1 MAGFPAPNILDPTK
15 QKGREKRAYA
25 DFRRRL
31 RAINSEIQE
40 RVIDQLQ
47 PREIAVNGLRAYLL
61 NAEKVYIYELDYLQ
75 LRRIDE
81 TIAEIIQRI
90 MMQRG
95 EQYDNWFQA
104 YTAEAYQQ
112 GAAYAQSSLA
122 VQSAVYASSY
132 SNIESV
138 LFTPEYQRRI
148 AVVTSRT
155 FNSMEKFSGD
165 LITTTRQIL
174 GDTIAQG
181 KSPRYAAEL
190 LKGYLLDNKGDKEG
204 AARRAASR
212 AATIARTELGVSY
225 RSAVMDESQR
235 ASESLGLVTKLLWVS
250 ALLSTTR
257 LDHAS
262 RHGKIYTR
270 AEVTDFYSKRGQAIN
285 CRCSQTPV
293 VVDENGD
300 AFMTK
305 IISKMDAQQKRWEE
319 SQGIKKKAA

>member
-1 MAGFPAPNILDPTK
+1 MAFTSPNILDPTQ

-31 RAINSEIQE
+31 RAINAEIQE
-40 RVIDQLQ
+40 RVVDQLQ

-81 TIAEIIQRI
+81 TISEIIQRI

-95 EQYDNWFQA
+95 EQWDVWMQQ

-122 VQSAVYASSY
+122 VQSAVYASAY

-212 AATIARTELGVSY
+212 AATIARTELGVAY

-250 ALLSTTR
+250 ALMATTR
-257 LDHAS
+257 KT
-262 RHGKIYTR
+262 HGEKHSEILTR
-270 AEVTDFYSKRGQAIN
+270 AQVADFYSKNGNSIN
-285 CRCSQTPV
+285 CRCSQSV
-293 VVDENGD
+293 IVVDESGD
-300 AFMTK
+300 AYAK
-305 IISKMDAQQKRWEE
+305 RVLDKMKKQEE
-319 SQGIKKKAA
+319 EWVARGGG

>member
-1 MAGFPAPNILDPTK
+1 MAGFPAPNILDPTQ

-31 RAINSEIQE
+31 RAINAEIQE
-40 RVIDQLQ
+40 RVVDQLQ

-95 EQYDNWFQA
+95 EQWDVWMQQ
-104 YTAEAYQQ
+104 YTAEAYQH

-122 VQSAVYASSY
+122 VQSAVYASAY

-155 FNSMEKFSGD
+155 FNSMEGFTDD
-165 LITTTRQIL
+165 LITTTRRIL

-181 KSPRYAAEL
+181 KSPRYAAQQ
-190 LKGYLLDNKGDKEG
+190 LKGYLVDTEG
-204 AARRAASR
+204 TQAKAASR
-212 AATIARTELGVSY
+212 AATIARTELGVAY

-250 ALLSTTR
+250 ALMATTR
-257 LDHAS
+257 KT
-262 RHGKIYTR
+262 HGEKHSDILTR
-270 AEVTDFYSKRGQAIN
+270 AQVAEFYSKNGNSIN
-285 CRCSQTPV
+285 CRCSQSIV
-293 VVDENGD
+293 VVDEKGD
-300 AFMTK
+300 AYAK
-305 IISKMDAQQKRWEE
+305 RILDKM
-319 SQGIKKKAA
+319 KKQEAAWVARGGG

>member
-1 MAGFPAPNILDPTK
+1 MAGFPAPNILDPTQ

-25 DFRRRL
+25 DSRRRL
-31 RAINSEIQE
+31 RAINAEIQE
-40 RVIDQLQ
+40 LVIDQLQ

-61 NAEKVYIYELDYLQ
+61 NAERVYIYELDYLQ

-122 VQSAVYASSY
+122 VQSAVYASAY
-132 SNIESV
+132 SDIESV

-155 FNSMEKFSGD
+155 FNSMEGFTDD
-165 LITTTRQIL
+165 LITTTRRIL

-181 KSPRYAAEL
+181 KSPRWAAQQ
-190 LKGYLLDNKGDKEG
+190 LKGYLVDTEGDQKK
-204 AARRAASR
+204 AASR
-212 AATIARTELGVSY
+212 AATIARTELGVAY
-225 RSAVMDESQR
+225 RSAVLDESMR
-235 ASESLGLVTKLLWVS
+235 TSEALGLQTKMMWVS
-250 ALLSTTR
+250 ALMATTR
-257 LDHAS
+257 WSHAE
-262 RHGKIYTR
+262 RHGKLYTR
-270 AEVTDFYSKRGQAIN
+270 AEVAEFYSRDGNPIN
-285 CRCSQTPV
+285 CRCSQVPTI
-293 VVDENGD
+293 VDANGE
-300 AFMTK
+300 AFAKK
-305 IISKMDAQQKRWEE
+305 IFEKMEKQKERWEAT
-319 SQGIKKKAA
+319 QKKKAA

>member
-1 MAGFPAPNILDPTK
+1 MAFPSPNILDPTQ
-15 QKGREKRAYA
+15 QKGRERRAYA
-25 DFRRRL
+25 DFRSRL
-31 RAINSEIQE
+31 RAINAEIQE
-40 RVIDQLQ
+40 RVVDQLQ

-61 NAEKVYIYELDYLQ
+61 NAERVYIYELDYLQ

-81 TIAEIIQRI
+81 TIAEIIRRI

-112 GAAYAQSSLA
+112 GASYAQSSLA
-122 VQSAVYASSY
+122 VQSAVYASAY

-155 FNSMEKFSGD
+155 FNSMEGFTD
-165 LITTTRQIL
+165 ELITTTRRIL

-181 KSPRYAAEL
+181 KSPRWAAQQ
-190 LKGYLLDNKGDKEG
+190 LKGYLVDTEGDQKK
-204 AARRAASR
+204 AASR
-212 AATIARTELGVSY
+212 AATIARTELGVAY

-262 RHGKIYTR
+262 RHGKTYTR

-285 CRCSQTPV
+285 CRCSQTPI
-293 VVDENGD
+293 VVDENGNT
-300 AFMTK
+300 FMTK
-305 IISKMDAQQKRWEE
+305 IISKMEAQEKRWMQ
-319 SQGIKKKAA
+319 SQGIKEKAA

>member
-1 MAGFPAPNILDPTK
+1 MAFPSPNILGPTQ

-31 RAINSEIQE
+31 RAINAEIQE
-40 RVIDQLQ
+40 RVVDRLQ

-61 NAEKVYIYELDYLQ
+61 NAERVYIYELDYLQ
-75 LRRIDE
+75 LRRIGE

-104 YTAEAYQQ
+104 YTAEAYQH
-112 GAAYAQSSLA
+112 GAAYAQSSMA
-122 VQSAVYASSY
+122 VQSAVYASAY
-132 SNIESV
+132 SDIESV

-212 AATIARTELGVSY
+212 AATIARTELGVAY

-250 ALLSTTR
+250 ALMATTR
-257 LDHAS
+257 RSHAD
-262 RHGKIYTR
+262 RHGNLYTR
-270 AEVTDFYSKRGQAIN
+270 AEVTGFYSKNGNSIN
-285 CRCSQTPV
+285 CRCSQVPT

-300 AFMTK
+300 AFAKK
-305 IISKMDAQQKRWEE
+305 IFEKMAKQEERWMQ
-319 SQGIKKKAA
+319 SQGIKKAS

>member
-1 MAGFPAPNILDPTK
+1 MAFPAPNILDPTQ
-15 QKGREKRAYA
+15 QKGRERRAYA

-31 RAINSEIQE
+31 RAINAEIQE
-40 RVIDQLQ
+40 RVVDQLQ
-47 PREIAVNGLRAYLL
+47 PREIAINGLRAYLL

-95 EQYDNWFQA
+95 EQWDVWMQQYA
-104 YTAEAYQQ
+104 AEAYQQ

-122 VQSAVYASSY
+122 VQSAVYSSAY

-155 FNSMEKFSGD
+155 FNSMEGFTDD
-165 LITTTRQIL
+165 LITTTRRIL

-181 KSPRYAAEL
+181 KSPRYAAQQ
-190 LKGYLLDNKGDKEG
+190 LKGYLVDTEG
-204 AARRAASR
+204 TQAKAASR

-250 ALLSTTR
+250 ALLSSTR
-257 LDHAS
+257 RSHAD
-262 RHGKIYTR
+262 RHGRLFTR
-270 AEVTDFYSKRGQAIN
+270 AEVTEFYSKNGNSIN
-285 CRCSQTPV
+285 CFCSQTPV
-293 VVDENGD
+293 VVDENGN

-305 IISKMDAQQKRWEE
+305 IISKMEAQEKRWMQ
-319 SQGIKKKAA
+319 SQGIKEKAA

>member
-1 MAGFPAPNILDPTK
+1 MAGFPSPNILDPTQ

-31 RAINSEIQE
+31 RAINVEIQE
-40 RVIDQLQ
+40 RVVDQLQ
-47 PREIAVNGLRAYLL
+47 PREVAVNGLRAYLL
-61 NAEKVYIYELDYLQ
+61 NAERVYIYELDYLQ

-122 VQSAVYASSY
+122 VQSAVYASAY
-132 SNIESV
+132 SDIESV

-181 KSPRYAAEL
+181 KSPRWAAQQ
-190 LKGYLLDNKGDKEG
+190 LKGYLVDTEG
-204 AARRAASR
+204 TQAKAASR

-257 LDHAS
+257 RSHAD
-262 RHGKIYTR
+262 RHGRLFTR
-270 AEVTDFYSKRGQAIN
+270 AEVAEFYSKNGNAIN
-285 CRCSQTPV
+285 CFCSQTPV

-300 AFMTK
+300 AFAKK
-305 IISKMDAQQKRWEE
+305 IFEKMAKQEERWMQ
-319 SQGIKKKAA
+319 SQGIKKAA

>member
-1 MAGFPAPNILDPTK
+1 MAGFPAPNILDPTQ

-31 RAINSEIQE
+31 RAINAEIQE
-40 RVIDQLQ
+40 RVVEHLQ

-61 NAEKVYIYELDYLQ
+61 NAEKIYIYELDYLQ

-104 YTAEAYQQ
+104 YTADAYQQ

-122 VQSAVYASSY
+122 VQSAVYASAY

-155 FNSMEKFSGD
+155 FNSMEGFTDD
-165 LITTTRQIL
+165 LITTTRRIL

-181 KSPRYAAEL
+181 KSPRWAAQQ
-190 LKGYLLDNKGDKEG
+190 LKGYLVDTEG
-204 AARRAASR
+204 TQAKAASR
-212 AATIARTELGVSY
+212 AATIARTELGVAY

-250 ALLSTTR
+250 ALLSSTR
-257 LDHAS
+257 RSHAD
-262 RHGKIYTR
+262 RHGRLFTR
-270 AEVTDFYSKRGQAIN
+270 AEVAEFYSKNGNSIN
-285 CRCSQTPV
+285 CFCSQTPV
-293 VVDENGD
+293 VVDENGN

-305 IISKMDAQQKRWEE
+305 IISKMEAQERRWMQ
-319 SQGIKKKAA
+319 SQGIKEKAA

>member
-1 MAGFPAPNILDPTK
+1 MAGFPAPNILDPTQ

-31 RAINSEIQE
+31 RAINAEIQE
-40 RVIDQLQ
+40 RVVDQLQ

-75 LRRIDE
+75 FRRIDE

-95 EQYDNWFQA
+95 EQWDVWMQQ

-122 VQSAVYASSY
+122 VQSAVYSSAY

-155 FNSMEKFSGD
+155 FNSMEGFTDD
-165 LITTTRQIL
+165 LITTTRRIL

-181 KSPRYAAEL
+181 KSPRWAAQQ
-190 LKGYLLDNKGDKEG
+190 LKGYLVDTEG
-204 AARRAASR
+204 TQAKAASR

-250 ALLSTTR
+250 ALMATTR
-257 LDHAS
+257 KT
-262 RHGKIYTR
+262 HGEKHSEILTR
-270 AEVTDFYSKRGQAIN
+270 AQVADFYSKNGNSIN
-285 CRCSQTPV
+285 CRCSQSVV
-293 VVDENGD
+293 VVDEKGD
-300 AFMTK
+300 AYAK
-305 IISKMDAQQKRWEE
+305 RILDKM
-319 SQGIKKKAA
+319 KKQEAAWVARGGG

>member
-1 MAGFPAPNILDPTK
+1 MAFPSPNILDPTQ

-31 RAINSEIQE
+31 RAINAEIQE
-40 RVIDQLQ
+40 LVVDQLQ

-61 NAEKVYIYELDYLQ
+61 NAERVYIYELDYLQ

-122 VQSAVYASSY
+122 VQSAVYASTY

-138 LFTPEYQRRI
+138 LFTPEYQHRI

-155 FNSMEKFSGD
+155 FNSMEGFTDD
-165 LITTTRQIL
+165 LITTTRRIL

-181 KSPRYAAEL
+181 KSPRLAAQQ
-190 LKGYLLDNKGDKEG
+190 LKGYLVDTEGDQKK
-204 AARRAASR
+204 AASR
-212 AATIARTELGVSY
+212 AATIARTELGVAY

-250 ALLSTTR
+250 ALMSTTR
-257 LDHAS
+257 RDHAS
-262 RHGKIYTR
+262 RHGNLYTR
-270 AEVTDFYSKRGQAIN
+270 AEVTEFYSKNGNSIS
-285 CRCSQTPV
+285 CRCSQVPT
-293 VVDENGD
+293 VVDEHGD
-300 AFMTK
+300 AFSK
-305 IISKMDAQQKRWEE
+305 KVISKMDQQKERWEA
-319 SQGIKKKAA
+319 SHKKAA

>member
-1 MAGFPAPNILDPTK
+1 MAGFPAPNILDPTQ
-15 QKGREKRAYA
+15 QKGREKRSYA

-31 RAINSEIQE
+31 RAINAEIQE
-40 RVIDQLQ
+40 RVVDQLQ
-47 PREIAVNGLRAYLL
+47 PREISVNGLRAYLL

-122 VQSAVYASSY
+122 VQSAVYASAY
-132 SNIESV
+132 SDIESV

-155 FNSMEKFSGD
+155 FNSMEGFTDD
-165 LITTTRQIL
+165 LITTTRRIL

-181 KSPRYAAEL
+181 KSPRWAAQQ
-190 LKGYLLDNKGDKEG
+190 LKGYLVDTEG
-204 AARRAASR
+204 TQAKAASR
-212 AATIARTELGVSY
+212 AATIARTELGVAY

-257 LDHAS
+257 RSHAD
-262 RHGKIYTR
+262 RHGRLFTR
-270 AEVTDFYSKRGQAIN
+270 AEVTDFYSKNGNSIN
-285 CRCSQTPV
+285 CFCSQTPV
-293 VVDENGD
+293 VVDENGN

-305 IISKMDAQQKRWEE
+305 IISKMEAQEKRWMQA
-319 SQGIKKKAA
+319 QGIKEKAA

>member
-1 MAGFPAPNILDPTK
+1 MAFPSPNILDPTQ

-25 DFRRRL
+25 DFRSRL
-31 RAINSEIQE
+31 RAINAEIQE
-40 RVIDQLQ
+40 RVVDQLQ

-95 EQYDNWFQA
+95 EQYENWFQA

-122 VQSAVYASSY
+122 VQSAVYASAY
-132 SNIESV
+132 SNVESV

-155 FNSMEKFSGD
+155 FNSMEGFTDD
-165 LITTTRQIL
+165 LINTTRRIL

-181 KSPRYAAEL
+181 ESPRWAAQQ
-190 LKGYLLDNKGDKEG
+190 LKGYLVDTEGDQKK
-204 AARRAASR
+204 AASR
-212 AATIARTELGVSY
+212 AATIARTELGVAY

-262 RHGKIYTR
+262 RHGKTYTR

-300 AFMTK
+300 AFAKK
-305 IISKMDAQQKRWEE
+305 IFEKMAKQEERWMQ
-319 SQGIKKKAA
+319 SQGIKEKAA

>member
-1 MAGFPAPNILDPTK
+1 MAFPSPNILDPTQ

-25 DFRRRL
+25 YFRRRL
-31 RAINSEIQE
+31 RAINAEIQE

-95 EQYDNWFQA
+95 EQWDVWMQA

-112 GAAYAQSSLA
+112 GSAYAQSSLA
-122 VQSAVYASSY
+122 VQSAVYASAY

-138 LFTPEYQRRI
+138 LLTPEYQRRI

-155 FNSMEKFSGD
+155 FNSMEKFSGG

-212 AATIARTELGVSY
+212 AATIARTELGVAY

-250 ALLSTTR
+250 ALMATTR
-257 LDHAS
+257 RSHAD
-262 RHGKIYTR
+262 RHGKLYTR
-270 AEVTDFYSKRGQAIN
+270 AEVTEFYSKSGNSIN
-285 CRCSQTPV
+285 CRCSQVPT
-293 VVDENGD
+293 VVDENGN
-300 AFMTK
+300 AFAKK
-305 IISKMDAQQKRWEE
+305 IFEKMAKQEERWMQSQVVKR
-319 SQGIKKKAA
+319 AA

>member
-1 MAGFPAPNILDPTK
+1 MAFPSPNILDPTQ

-31 RAINSEIQE
+31 RAINTEIQE
-40 RVIDQLQ
+40 RVVDQLQ

-95 EQYDNWFQA
+95 EQWDVWMQQ

-122 VQSAVYASSY
+122 VQSAVYASAY

-181 KSPRYAAEL
+181 KSPRWAAQQ
-190 LKGYLLDNKGDKEG
+190 LKGYLVDTEGDQKK
-204 AARRAASR
+204 AASR
-212 AATIARTELGVSY
+212 AATIARTELGVAY

-250 ALLSTTR
+250 ALMATTR
-257 LDHAS
+257 RSHAD
-262 RHGKIYTR
+262 RHGKLYTR
-270 AEVTDFYSKRGQAIN
+270 AEVTEFYSKNGNSIN
-285 CRCSQTPV
+285 CFCSQTPV
-293 VVDENGD
+293 VVDENGN

-305 IISKMDAQQKRWEE
+305 IISKMEAQEKRWMQA
-319 SQGIKKKAA
+319 QGIKEKAA

>member
-1 MAGFPAPNILDPTK
+1 MAGFPSPNVLDPTQ

-31 RAINSEIQE
+31 RAINAEIQE
-40 RVIDQLQ
+40 RVTDQLQ

-61 NAEKVYIYELDYLQ
+61 NAEAVYIYELDYFQ

-95 EQYDNWFQA
+95 ERCDNWFQA

-122 VQSAVYASSY
+122 VQSAVYASAY

-138 LFTPEYQRRI
+138 IFTTEYQRRI

-155 FNSMEKFSGD
+155 FNSMDGFTDD
-165 LITTTRQIL
+165 LIATTRRIL

-181 KSPRYAAEL
+181 KSPRWAAQQ
-190 LKGYLLDNKGDKEG
+190 LKGYLVDTEGDQKKST
-204 AARRAASR
+204 SR
-212 AATIARTELGVSY
+212 AATIARTELGVAH

-235 ASESLGLVTKLLWVS
+235 ASESLALVTKLLWVS
-250 ALLSTTR
+250 ALMSTTR
-257 LDHAS
+257 RSHAD
-262 RHGKIYTR
+262 RHGNLYTR
-270 AEVTDFYSKRGQAIN
+270 ADVADFYSKNGNSIN
-285 CRCSQTPV
+285 CRCSQVPT
-293 VVDENGD
+293 VVDDSGNVFAERVLE
-300 AFMTK
+300 
-305 IISKMDAQQKRWEE
+305 KMRTQEQRWMQ
-319 SQGIKKKAA
+319 SQGLKKSA

>member
-1 MAGFPAPNILDPTK
+1 MAGFPAPNILDPTQ

-31 RAINSEIQE
+31 RAINAEIQDK
-40 RVIDQLQ
+40 VVAQLQ

-61 NAEKVYIYELDYLQ
+61 NAEKVYIYELDYPQ

-122 VQSAVYASSY
+122 VQSAVYSSAY

-181 KSPRYAAEL
+181 KSPRWAAQQ
-190 LKGYLLDNKGDKEG
+190 LKGYLVDTEGDQKK
-204 AARRAASR
+204 AASR

-250 ALLSTTR
+250 ALMATTR
-257 LDHAS
+257 KT
-262 RHGKIYTR
+262 HGEKHGRLFTR
-270 AEVTDFYSKRGQAIN
+270 AEVTDFYSKRGESVN
-285 CRCSQTPV
+285 CRCSQVPT
-293 VVDENGD
+293 VVDENGE
-300 AFMTK
+300 AFVK
-305 IISKMDAQQKRWEE
+305 KVISKMEAQESRWMQ
-319 SQGIKKKAA
+319 SQGIKEKAA

>member
-1 MAGFPAPNILDPTK
+1 MAFPSPNILDPTQ

-25 DFRRRL
+25 DFRRML
-31 RAINSEIQE
+31 RAINAEIQE
-40 RVIDQLQ
+40 RVVDQLQ

-61 NAEKVYIYELDYLQ
+61 NAERVYIYELDYLQ

-112 GAAYAQSSLA
+112 GAAYAQSSMA
-122 VQSAVYASSY
+122 VQSAVYSSAY

-181 KSPRYAAEL
+181 KSPRWAAQQ
-190 LKGYLLDNKGDKEG
+190 LKGYLVDTEGDQKK
-204 AARRAASR
+204 AASR
-212 AATIARTELGVSY
+212 AATIARTELGVAY

-257 LDHAS
+257 RSHAD
-262 RHGKIYTR
+262 RHGRLFTR
-270 AEVTDFYSKRGQAIN
+270 AEVAEFYSKNGNAIN
-285 CRCSQTPV
+285 CFCSQTPV

-300 AFMTK
+300 AFAKK
-305 IISKMDAQQKRWEE
+305 IFEKMAKQEERWMQ
-319 SQGIKKKAA
+319 SQGIKEKAA

>member
-1 MAGFPAPNILDPTK
+1 MAGFPAPNILDPTQ

-31 RAINSEIQE
+31 RAINTEIQE
-40 RVIDQLQ
+40 RVVDQLQ

-122 VQSAVYASSY
+122 VQSAVYASAY

-155 FNSMEKFSGD
+155 FNEMEGFTDD
-165 LITTTRQIL
+165 LITTTRRIL

-181 KSPRYAAEL
+181 KSPRWAAQQ
-190 LKGYLLDNKGDKEG
+190 LKGYLVDTEGDQKK
-204 AARRAASR
+204 AASR
-212 AATIARTELGVSY
+212 AATIARTELGVAY

-250 ALLSTTR
+250 ALMATTR
-257 LDHAS
+257 RSHADL
-262 RHGKIYTR
+262 HGRLLTR
-270 AEVTDFYSKRGQAIN
+270 AEVAEFYSKNGNAIN
-285 CRCSQTPV
+285 CFCSQTPV
-293 VVDENGD
+293 VVDENGN

-305 IISKMDAQQKRWEE
+305 IISKMKAQEKRWMQ
-319 SQGIKKKAA
+319 SQGIKEKAA

>member
-1 MAGFPAPNILDPTK
+1 MAGFPSPNILDPTQ

-31 RAINSEIQE
+31 RAINAEIQE

-61 NAEKVYIYELDYLQ
+61 NAERVYIYELDYLQ

-132 SNIESV
+132 SDIESV
-138 LFTPEYQRRI
+138 LFTPEYQRRT

-155 FNSMEKFSGD
+155 FNSMEGFTD
-165 LITTTRQIL
+165 ELITTTRRIL

-181 KSPRYAAEL
+181 KSPRWAAQQ
-190 LKGYLLDNKGDKEG
+190 LKGYLVDTEGDQRK
-204 AARRAASR
+204 AASR
-212 AATIARTELGVSY
+212 AATIARTELGVAY

-262 RHGKIYTR
+262 RHGKTYTR

-300 AFMTK
+300 AFAKK
-305 IISKMDAQQKRWEE
+305 IFEKMAKQEERWMQ
-319 SQGIKKKAA
+319 SQGIKKAS

>member
-1 MAGFPAPNILDPTK
+1 MAFPSPNILDPTQ
-15 QKGREKRAYA
+15 QKGREKRVYA

-31 RAINSEIQE
+31 RAINAEIQE
-40 RVIDQLQ
+40 RVVDQIQ

-61 NAEKVYIYELDYLQ
+61 NSERVYIYELDYLQ

-122 VQSAVYASSY
+122 VQSAVYASAY

-155 FNSMEKFSGD
+155 FNSMEGFADD
-165 LITTTRQIL
+165 LITTTRRIL

-181 KSPRYAAEL
+181 RSPRWAAQQ
-190 LKGYLLDNKGDKEG
+190 LKGYLVETEGDQKK
-204 AARRAASR
+204 AASR
-212 AATIARTELGVSY
+212 AATIARTELGVAY

-250 ALLSTTR
+250 TLMATTR
-257 LDHAS
+257 RSHAD
-262 RHGKIYTR
+262 RHGNLYAR
-270 AEVTDFYSKRGQAIN
+270 AEVTEFYSKNGNPIN
-285 CRCSQTPV
+285 CRCSQVPT

-319 SQGIKKKAA
+319 KQ

>member
-1 MAGFPAPNILDPTK
+1 MAFPSPNILDPTQ
-15 QKGREKRAYA
+15 QKSREKRAYA

-31 RAINSEIQE
+31 RAINAEVKE
-40 RVIDQLQ
+40 RVVDQLR

-112 GAAYAQSSLA
+112 GAAYSQSSLA
-122 VQSAVYASSY
+122 VQSAVYASAY

-155 FNSMEKFSGD
+155 FNSMEGFTDD
-165 LITTTRQIL
+165 LITTTRRIL

-181 KSPRYAAEL
+181 KSPRWAAQQ
-190 LKGYLLDNKGDKEG
+190 LKGYLVDTEG
-204 AARRAASR
+204 TQAKAASR
-212 AATIARTELGVSY
+212 AATIARTELGVAY

-250 ALLSTTR
+250 ALMATTR
-257 LDHAS
+257 RDHAS
-262 RHGKIYTR
+262 KHGRLFTR
-270 AEVTDFYSKRGQAIN
+270 AEVTEFYSKRSESIN
-285 CRCSQTPV
+285 CRCSQVPT

-300 AFMTK
+300 AFVK
-305 IISKMDAQQKRWEE
+305 KVISKMEAQERRWMQ
-319 SQGIKKKAA
+319 SQGIKKAA

>member
-1 MAGFPAPNILDPTK
+1 LAFPSPNILDPTQ

-25 DFRRRL
+25 DFSRRL
-31 RAINSEIQE
+31 RAINAEIQE
-40 RVIDQLQ
+40 RVVDQLQ
-47 PREIAVNGLRAYLL
+47 PLEIAVNGLRSYLL

-122 VQSAVYASSY
+122 VQSAVYASAY

-212 AATIARTELGVSY
+212 AATIARTELGVAY

-250 ALLSTTR
+250 ALMSTTR
-257 LDHAS
+257 RSHAD
-262 RHGKIYTR
+262 RHGKLYTR
-270 AEVTDFYSKRGQAIN
+270 AEVTEFYSKNCNAIS
-285 CRCSQTPV
+285 CRCSQVPT

-300 AFMTK
+300 AFAKK
-305 IISKMDAQQKRWEE
+305 IFEKMAKQEERWMQ
-319 SQGIKKKAA
+319 SQGIKKAA

>member
-1 MAGFPAPNILDPTK
+1 MGFPAPNILDPTQ

-31 RAINSEIQE
+31 RAINAEIQE
-40 RVIDQLQ
+40 RVVYQLQ

-61 NAEKVYIYELDYLQ
+61 NAERAYIYELDYLQ

-81 TIAEIIQRI
+81 TIAEIIRRI

-122 VQSAVYASSY
+122 VQSAVYSSAY

-155 FNSMEKFSGD
+155 FNSMEGFTDD
-165 LITTTRQIL
+165 LITTTRRIL

-181 KSPRYAAEL
+181 KSPRWAAQQ
-190 LKGYLLDNKGDKEG
+190 LKGYLVDTEGDQKK
-204 AARRAASR
+204 AASR

-250 ALLSTTR
+250 ALMATTR
-257 LDHAS
+257 KT
-262 RHGKIYTR
+262 HGEKHSEILTR
-270 AEVTDFYSKRGQAIN
+270 AQVADFYSKNGNSIN
-285 CRCSQTPV
+285 CRCSQSVV
-293 VVDENGD
+293 VVDEKGD
-300 AFMTK
+300 AYAK
-305 IISKMDAQQKRWEE
+305 RILDKM
-319 SQGIKKKAA
+319 KKQEAAWVARGGG

>member
-1 MAGFPAPNILDPTK
+1 MAGFPSPNILDPTQ

-31 RAINSEIQE
+31 RAINAEIQGQ
-40 RVIDQLQ
+40 VIDHLQ

-61 NAEKVYIYELDYLQ
+61 NAENVYIYELDYLQ

-81 TIAEIIQRI
+81 TISEIIQRI

-104 YTAEAYQQ
+104 YTADAYQQ

-122 VQSAVYASSY
+122 VQSAVYASAY

-155 FNSMEKFSGD
+155 FNSMEGFTDD
-165 LITTTRQIL
+165 LIATTRRIL

-181 KSPRYAAEL
+181 KSPRWAAQQ
-190 LKGYLLDNKGDKEG
+190 LKGYLVDTEGDQKK
-204 AARRAASR
+204 ATSR
-212 AATIARTELGVSY
+212 AAAIARTELGVAY

-250 ALLSTTR
+250 ALMATTR
-257 LDHAS
+257 KTHGERHANL
-262 RHGKIYTR
+262 YTR
-270 AEVTDFYSKRGQAIN
+270 AEVTEFYSKNANSIN
-285 CRCSQTPV
+285 CRCSTIPTI
-293 VVDENGD
+293 VDEKGD
-300 AFMTK
+300 AFVK
-305 IISKMDAQQKRWEE
+305 KVISKMEAQEKRWM
-319 SQGIKKKAA
+319 QTHGIKGKAA

>member
-1 MAGFPAPNILDPTK
+1 MAFPSPNILDPTQ

-31 RAINSEIQE
+31 RAINAEIQE
-40 RVIDQLQ
+40 RVVDQLQ
-47 PREIAVNGLRAYLL
+47 PREIAINGLRAYLL
-61 NAEKVYIYELDYLQ
+61 NAERVYIYELDYLQ

-95 EQYDNWFQA
+95 EQWDVWMQQ

-122 VQSAVYASSY
+122 VQSAVYASAY
-132 SNIESV
+132 SDIESV

-212 AATIARTELGVSY
+212 AATIARTELGVAY

-250 ALLSTTR
+250 ALMATTR
-257 LDHAS
+257 RSHAD
-262 RHGKIYTR
+262 RHGSLYTR
-270 AEVTDFYSKRGQAIN
+270 AEVAEFYSKNGNSIN
-285 CRCSQTPV
+285 CRCSQVPT

-300 AFMTK
+300 AFAKK
-305 IISKMDAQQKRWEE
+305 IFEKMAKQEERWMQ
-319 SQGIKKKAA
+319 SQGIKKAA

>member
-1 MAGFPAPNILDPTK
+1 MAFPSPNILDPTQ

-31 RAINSEIQE
+31 RAINAEIQE

-112 GAAYAQSSLA
+112 GTAYAQSSLA
-122 VQSAVYASSY
+122 VQSAIYASAY
-132 SNIESV
+132 SNVESI

-155 FNSMEKFSGD
+155 FNSMEGFTDD
-165 LITTTRQIL
+165 LITTTRRIL

-181 KSPRYAAEL
+181 KSPRWAAQQ
-190 LKGYLLDNKGDKEG
+190 LKGYLVDTEGDQKK
-204 AARRAASR
+204 AASR
-212 AATIARTELGVSY
+212 AATIARTELGVAY

-250 ALLSTTR
+250 ALMNTTR
-257 LDHAS
+257 KNHGD
-262 RHGKIYTR
+262 RHGRLFTR
-270 AEVTDFYSKRGQAIN
+270 AEVTEFYSKRGESVN
-285 CRCSQTPV
+285 CRCSQVPT

-300 AFMTK
+300 AFAKK
-305 IISKMDAQQKRWEE
+305 IFEKMAKQEERWMQ
-319 SQGIKKKAA
+319 SHGIKEKAA

>member
-1 MAGFPAPNILDPTK
+1 MAGFPAPNILDPTQ

-31 RAINSEIQE
+31 RAINAEVQE
-40 RVIDQLQ
+40 RVIDQLH

-61 NAEKVYIYELDYLQ
+61 NAENVYIYELDYLQ

-122 VQSAVYASSY
+122 VQSAVYASAY
-132 SNIESV
+132 SDIE
-138 LFTPEYQRRI
+138 FTPEYQRRI

-155 FNSMEKFSGD
+155 FNSMEGFTDD
-165 LITTTRQIL
+165 LITTTRRIL

-181 KSPRYAAEL
+181 KSPRWAAQQ
-190 LKGYLLDNKGDKEG
+190 LKGYLVDTEGDQAK
-204 AARRAASR
+204 AASR
-212 AATIARTELGVSY
+212 AATISRTELGVAY
-225 RSAVMDESQR
+225 RSAVMDESLR
-235 ASESLGLVTKLLWVS
+235 ASESLGLESRMLWVS
-250 ALLSTTR
+250 ALMKTTR
-257 LDHAS
+257 KTHAEKHS
-262 RHGKIYTR
+262 DILTR
-270 AEVTDFYSKRGQAIN
+270 SQVTEFYSKNSNSIN
-285 CRCSQTPV
+285 CRCSQSIIL
-293 VVDENGD
+293 VDERGD
-300 AFMTK
+300 AYAK
-305 IISKMDAQQKRWEE
+305 AV
-319 SQGIKKKAA
+319 IKKMKDQETRWSERNN

>member
-1 MAGFPAPNILDPTK
+1 MAFPSPNILDPTQ

-61 NAEKVYIYELDYLQ
+61 NAERVYIYELDYLQ

-81 TIAEIIQRI
+81 TISEIIQRI

-122 VQSAVYASSY
+122 VQSAVYSSAY

-155 FNSMEKFSGD
+155 FNSMEGFTDD
-165 LITTTRQIL
+165 LITTTRRIL

-181 KSPRYAAEL
+181 KSPRWAAQQ
-190 LKGYLLDNKGDKEG
+190 LKGYLVDTEGDQKK
-204 AARRAASR
+204 AASR
-212 AATIARTELGVSY
+212 AATIARTELGVAY

-262 RHGKIYTR
+262 RHGKTYTR

-300 AFMTK
+300 AFAKK
-305 IISKMDAQQKRWEE
+305 IFEKMAKQEERWMQ
-319 SQGIKKKAA
+319 SQGIKKAA

>member
-1 MAGFPAPNILDPTK
+1 MAGFPSPNILDPTQ

-31 RAINSEIQE
+31 RAINSELQE
-40 RVIDQLQ
+40 RVVDQLK
-47 PREIAVNGLRAYLL
+47 PREVAVNGLRAYLL
-61 NAEKVYIYELDYLQ
+61 NAERVYIYELDYLQ

-81 TIAEIIQRI
+81 TIAEIIKRI

-95 EQYDNWFQA
+95 EQWDVWMQQYA
-104 YTAEAYQQ
+104 AEAYQQ

-122 VQSAVYASSY
+122 VQSAVYASAY
-132 SNIESV
+132 SDIESV

-155 FNSMEKFSGD
+155 FNSMEGFTDD
-165 LITTTRQIL
+165 LITTTRRIL

-181 KSPRYAAEL
+181 KSPRWAAQQ
-190 LKGYLLDNKGDKEG
+190 LKGYLVDTEG
-204 AARRAASR
+204 TQAKAASR
-212 AATIARTELGVSY
+212 AATIARTELGVAY

-250 ALLSTTR
+250 ALLSSTR
-257 LDHAS
+257 GSHAV
-262 RHGKIYTR
+262 RHGSLFTR
-270 AEVTDFYSKRGQAIN
+270 AEVAEFYSKNGNSIN
-285 CRCSQTPV
+285 CFCSQTPV

-300 AFMTK
+300 AFAKK
-305 IISKMDAQQKRWEE
+305 IFEKMAKQEERWMQ
-319 SQGIKKKAA
+319 SQGVKKAA

>member
-1 MAGFPAPNILDPTK
+1 MAFPSPNILDPTQ

-31 RAINSEIQE
+31 RAINAEIQE
-40 RVIDQLQ
+40 RVVDKLQ

-61 NAEKVYIYELDYLQ
+61 NAERVYIYELDYLQ

-95 EQYDNWFQA
+95 EQRDVWMQQ

-112 GAAYAQSSLA
+112 GAAYAQSSMA
-122 VQSAVYASSY
+122 VQSAVYSSSY
-132 SNIESV
+132 RDIESV
-138 LFTPEYQRRI
+138 LFTPEYKRRI

-165 LITTTRQIL
+165 LITTARQIL

-181 KSPRYAAEL
+181 KSPRYAAQQ
-190 LKGYLLDNKGDKEG
+190 LKGYLVDTEGDQKK
-204 AARRAASR
+204 AASR
-212 AATIARTELGVSY
+212 AATIARTELGVAY

-250 ALLSTTR
+250 ALMATTR
-257 LDHAS
+257 KT
-262 RHGKIYTR
+262 HGEKHSDILTR
-270 AEVTDFYSKRGQAIN
+270 AQVAEFYSKNGNSIN
-285 CRCSQTPV
+285 CRCSQSVV
-293 VVDENGD
+293 VVDEKGD
-300 AFMTK
+300 AYAK
-305 IISKMDAQQKRWEE
+305 RILDKM
-319 SQGIKKKAA
+319 KKQEAAWIARGGG

>member
-1 MAGFPAPNILDPTK
+1 MAFPSPNILDPTQ

-31 RAINSEIQE
+31 RAINAEIQDK
-40 RVIDQLQ
+40 VVAQLQ

-95 EQYDNWFQA
+95 EQWDVWMQQ

-122 VQSAVYASSY
+122 VQSAVYASAY

-155 FNSMEKFSGD
+155 FNSMEGFTDD
-165 LITTTRQIL
+165 LITTTRRIL

-181 KSPRYAAEL
+181 KSPRWAAQQ
-190 LKGYLLDNKGDKEG
+190 LKGYLVDTEG
-204 AARRAASR
+204 TQAKAASR

-250 ALLSTTR
+250 ALMATTR
-257 LDHAS
+257 KT
-262 RHGKIYTR
+262 HGEKHSEILTR
-270 AEVTDFYSKRGQAIN
+270 AQVADFYSKNGNSIN
-285 CRCSQTPV
+285 CRCSQSVV
-293 VVDENGD
+293 VVDEKGD
-300 AFMTK
+300 AYAK
-305 IISKMDAQQKRWEE
+305 RILDKM
-319 SQGIKKKAA
+319 KKQEAAWVARGGG